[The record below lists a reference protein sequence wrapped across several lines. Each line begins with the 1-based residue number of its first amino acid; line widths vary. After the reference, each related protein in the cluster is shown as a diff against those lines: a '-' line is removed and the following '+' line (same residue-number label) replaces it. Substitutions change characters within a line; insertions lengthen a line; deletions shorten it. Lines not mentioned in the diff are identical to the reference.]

1 MKPVSKAPRNKRF
14 AVDRRLLRRNSN
26 NTPKQKSKQENC
38 GICQRP
44 VKEIDNRGL
53 DGSVETTNSSNEMNV
68 ELVDIF
74 MKQLI
79 REPSLR
85 EMMSQEPSMEEV
97 MSDVHSLASFLDRW
111 RDQMCK
117 NYERPSTADNK
128 SPEGTVMKTS
138 KIARLE
144 EPKARMVMVPDKS
157 DNGEETEK
165 PNNIRTD
172 AKEPKKA
179 SWQFNPFD
187 EASVRATK
195 LILKTLDMHMN
206 GSMLEESER
215 SKQMRIAIET
225 LNEGIMK
232 MFGESPESS
241 KESASKKQVDVD
253 RTDQTT
259 MTRTQSAIKEE
270 KQRLERLKAEVEDLE
285 EQMFG
290 ESPESSK
297 ESASKKRVD
306 VDKTDQTTMTR
317 TQSAIKEEKQRLER
331 LKAEVEDLEEQ
342 VRQIDLENSEA
353 PERRQTAP
361 RGKAT
366 LGTAGTKGK
375 LQKKQFINQAKRE
388 FFGSLRALERKT
400 GKKKPFTG
408 IPENG
413 VIPIPADAIPNHVN
427 NRSVRPSGE
436 YLMLRAAQAR
446 TFPGDMEKVKFAQ
459 LLKRGKALMKS

>member
-26 NTPKQKSKQENC
+26 NAPKQKSKQENC

-44 VKEIDNRGL
+44 VKENDNRGL
-53 DGSVETTNSSNEMNV
+53 DVQCDGCAGPVETTNSSNEMNV

-128 SPEGTVMKTS
+128 SSVDTVTKAT

-215 SKQMRIAIET
+215 SKQMRIAIEM
-225 LNEGIMK
+225 LNKGIMK

-241 KESASKKQVDVD
+241 KESASKKQ
-253 RTDQTT
+253 
-259 MTRTQSAIKEE
+259 
-270 KQRLERLKAEVEDLE
+270 
-285 EQMFG
+285 
-290 ESPESSK
+290 
-297 ESASKKRVD
+297 VD

-366 LGTAGTKGK
+366 HGTAGTKGK

-388 FFGSLRALERKT
+388 FFESLRALERKA

-413 VIPIPADAIPNHVN
+413 VIPIPAGAIPSDDEEYEMIDSDGKLEGGD
-427 NRSVRPSGE
+427 RIMSVTTVYVRLGNTSCSE
-436 YLMLRAAQAR
+436 QRKLVLFQ
-446 TFPGDMEKVKFAQ
+446 EIWV
-459 LLKRGKALMKS
+459 

>member
-1 MKPVSKAPRNKRF
+1 MKPVSKPPRNKRF

-26 NTPKQKSKQENC
+26 NTTKQKSKQENC

-44 VKEIDNRGL
+44 VKENDNRGL
-53 DGSVETTNSSNEMNV
+53 NVQCDGGPGSVEAINSSNEMNV

-128 SPEGTVMKTS
+128 SSVDTVMKTS

-215 SKQMRIAIET
+215 SKQMRIAIEM

-232 MFGESPESS
+232 
-241 KESASKKQVDVD
+241 
-253 RTDQTT
+253 
-259 MTRTQSAIKEE
+259 
-270 KQRLERLKAEVEDLE
+270 
-285 EQMFG
+285 MFG

-366 LGTAGTKGK
+366 LGMAGTKGK

-388 FFGSLRALERKT
+388 FFESLRALERKA

-413 VIPIPADAIPNHVN
+413 VIPIPADAIPSDDEEYEMINFDGKLEGGD
-427 NRSVRPSGE
+427 RIMSVTAVYVRLGNTSCSE
-436 YLMLRAAQAR
+436 QRKLVLFQEIWR
-446 TFPGDMEKVKFAQ
+446 K
-459 LLKRGKALMKS
+459 